1 MESRYING
9 YPLQDHRW
17 LKYLD
22 FYKAVIIIY
31 KFSKKMC
38 ILPYNCSIWNRVLVQ
53 WEEKLIWIM
62 ISVRTLQNAIEHYT
76 CIGLPSKWQESIH
89 ARYPLYKT
97 KCHRLRKW
105 RFMVSSI
112 SCCNVQTANVVSRFD
127 LINLHCKET
136 QLVILLVLL
145 IFSCKA
151 LSFYMLIFLVW

>member
-1 MESRYING
+1 
-9 YPLQDHRW
+9 
-17 LKYLD
+17 
-22 FYKAVIIIY
+22 
-31 KFSKKMC
+31 MC

-105 RFMVSSI
+105 RFMVSPI
-112 SCCNVQTANVVSRFD
+112 SCCNVQNANVALFVSRFD
-127 LINLHCKET
+127 LINLQCKET
-136 QLVILLVLL
+136 QFVILLVLI